1 MTNRKSFW
9 REPMVW
15 LVFGLPLASIVA
27 GVTLVVIAVRSGG
40 ADTVSDQVQR
50 VAQVQTADL
59 GMDNVASQRKLSAV
73 LRAQDGVIE
82 VLPATG
88 DFDRTQPL
96 RLVLAH
102 PSQASADLHIEL
114 APSAL
119 GWRADAPLDS
129 SHDWSLQLLPI
140 DSSWRLRGRLLKRQ
154 QAARLAP
161 AVAGR

>member
-1 MTNRKSFW
+1 MTDRRSFW

-59 GMDNVASQRKLSAV
+59 GVDSVASRRKLSAV
-73 LRAQDGVIE
+73 LRVQDGVIE

-96 RLVLAH
+96 HLVLAH
-102 PSQASADLHIEL
+102 PAQARADLRLEL
-114 APSAL
+114 VPGAL
-119 GWRADAPLDS
+119 GWRVEAPLDS
-129 SHDWSLQLLPI
+129 SHDWNLQLLPT
-140 DSSWRLRGRLLKRQ
+140 DSSWRLRGRLLKQ
-154 QAARLAP
+154 QHAARLGP
-161 AVAGR
+161 AVAAR

>member
-1 MTNRKSFW
+1 MTDRKVFW

-40 ADTVSDQVQR
+40 ADTVSDRVQR

-59 GMDNVASQRKLSAV
+59 SVDGVASRRQLSAV
-73 LRAQDGVIE
+73 LRAQEGVIE
-82 VLPATG
+82 VMPATG
-88 DFDRTQPL
+88 DFDRARPL

-102 PSQASADLHIEL
+102 PSQASADLHIQL
-114 APSAL
+114 DPSTL
-119 GWRADAPLDS
+119 GWRAETPLDL
-129 SHDWSLQLLPI
+129 SHDWSLQLLPS
-140 DSSWRLRGRLLKRQ
+140 DGSWRLRGRLLKQ
-154 QAARLAP
+154 QHAARLGP

>member
-1 MTNRKSFW
+1 MALAAALRFPGLMAQSLWIDEIYSVDMTRWSLYW
-9 REPMVW
+9 
-15 LVFGLPLASIVA
+15 
-27 GVTLVVIAVRSGG
+27 
-40 ADTVSDQVQR
+40 
-50 VAQVQTADL
+50 
-59 GMDNVASQRKLSAV
+59 V

-88 DFDRTQPL
+88 DFDHTQPL